1 MCVFHVFSNVYKGCL
16 GFFLFFFFVWYS
28 VFSCVFFLVIFFL
41 CIVSCVFSCVFFQ
54 VFFLSFFYIFLYR
67 EEEGGDRLVAIL
79 NQTGSAHLSTERI
92 HQLAFFKLKFFR
104 DRLRGRLS
112 RSQNLIL
119 LHVGFLCTQR
129 TLKNFKVTKNVLPRK
144 KIVMISYSLW
154 HTDFIVS
161 CTGSIFLKKIT

>member
-1 MCVFHVFSNVYKGCL
+1 MCFWICLLYSICVFHVFSNVYKGFL
-16 GFFLFFFFVWYS
+16 GVFSLFFVWYS

-79 NQTGSAHLSTERI
+79 NQTGSAHLSSESI

-129 TLKNFKVTKNVLPRK
+129 ASK
-144 KIVMISYSLW
+144 KFQSDKKCSFSQKDCN
-154 HTDFIVS
+154 DFI
-161 CTGSIFLKKIT
+161 

>member
-1 MCVFHVFSNVYKGCL
+1 MVFC
-16 GFFLFFFFVWYS
+16 
-28 VFSCVFFLVIFFL
+28 FFL
-41 CIVSCVFSCVFFQ
+41 CIFSCDFFP
-54 VFFLSFFYIFLYR
+54 VYCFLCFFLCIFSSLFSFFFYIFLYR

-79 NQTGSAHLSTERI
+79 NQTGSAHLSTESI

-129 TLKNFKVTKNVLPRK
+129 ALKNFKVTKNVLSRK
-144 KIVMISYSLW
+144 KIAMISYSFW

-161 CTGSIFLKKIT
+161 CTDSIFLKKIT

>member
-1 MCVFHVFSNVYKGCL
+1 MCFSCFFNCLYRFFRVFFSFFSLCGIL
-16 GFFLFFFFVWYS
+16 FFLVYFFLWF
-28 VFSCVFFLVIFFL
+28 FSCVLFPVFFLVYFFK
-41 CIVSCVFSCVFFQ
+41 SFF
-54 VFFLSFFYIFLYR
+54 FFYIFLYR
-67 EEEGGDRLVAIL
+67 KEEGGDRLVAIL

-129 TLKNFKVTKNVLPRK
+129 ALKNFKVTKNVLSRK
-144 KIVMISYSLW
+144 KIAMISYSFW